1 MALRQTDGKILLIK
15 TKKNEGI
22 ALIIVLW
29 VMVMLTAIVG
39 EFAYSMRIEL
49 NIARNFKEEEEA
61 YQLALAG
68 IEQAKMEIL
77 SIKESAYPSP
87 FFNKNGILVFEQ
99 GQEEKDPEREGVFKN
114 GKFSYAII
122 DEDGKL
128 NINTASQEQIKYV
141 IANSGMEIKEID
153 TVIDS
158 IMDWKDTD
166 NLHRLNGAEEEYYL
180 SLKKPY
186 SCKDMPFEITEE
198 LLLVKGMTG
207 EIFFGSEGNEEKPKY
222 NGIIQ
227 YLSAKNST
235 HININTAPQVV
246 LEAYFGIPAAANFIG
261 QRKTMPILAPAGMGI
276 IKSFYFTIISTGSN
290 RDGTIKRTVKTI
302 VHKNG
307 DKLENIYW
315 NDNWIENTSQGK
327 EQNV

>member
-1 MALRQTDGKILLIK
+1 MALQQTDGKILLIK

-39 EFAYSMRIEL
+39 EFAYSMRTEL

-77 SIKESAYPSP
+77 AVKESAYPSP
-87 FFNKNGILVFEQ
+87 YFNKNGILVFEQ

-114 GKFSYAII
+114 GKFSYTII

-128 NINTASQEQIKYV
+128 NINTASQEQIKHV
-141 IANSGMEIKEID
+141 IENSGMEIKDID

-166 NLHRLNGAEEEYYL
+166 NLHRLNGAEEEYYQ
-180 SLKKPY
+180 SLEKPY

-222 NGIIQ
+222 DGMIH

-235 HININTAPQVV
+235 TININTAPQAV
-246 LEAYFGIPAAANFIG
+246 LEAYFGVAVAANIIS
-261 QRKTMPILAPAGMGI
+261 QRKTLPILAPLGSGV
-276 IKSFYFTIISTGSN
+276 IKSFFFTIISTGSN

-307 DKLENIYW
+307 DKLKTIYW